1 MVQSMLKKT
10 ASSDLIKD
18 LKSTDSDIRRITV
31 EQIADDNL
39 TEDIIKMISSMLCD
53 PEKGVRDAVSYL
65 LAYNGNTNIPRY
77 VTPYIS
83 SDDISTRNLAGEALL
98 KIGEPAI
105 KDILAYIDKGNDDDK
120 KFLIDILGLIGSE
133 KPIEKI
139 IEILNANKN
148 HNVILSCIEAIGNIK
163 YAGALE
169 YLINLYS
176 QDELYKPSIIEA
188 LGKIGSS
195 NALEFMLQKYKC
207 EDDLTRY
214 SILESLGSMG
224 DETTFFFLLNELKSV
239 NDYLVPSLVSSLKQL
254 KENYGLELPY
264 EESSKKALLKTL
276 AHFDSGYKKDAAY
289 LLTVFNDPEIIYSF
303 ILTYGHEVEID
314 EVMRP
319 KLMENSRLVFI
330 KVPEILE
337 KNPSNL
343 KHILWL
349 IKDLIEVDGGESL
362 GLLTKLEN
370 RYLSDVIAK
379 FISDPDEEAR
389 RTAIELIFVINQ
401 ETALLFLDAMLN
413 DDNFWNRLR
422 LLEILESVFSPIA
435 NNAIKKLAEDPEEMI
450 SDKANWILAQ
460 RGITQIKN

>member
-1 MVQSMLKKT
+1 MLKKT
-10 ASSDLIKD
+10 ASSDLIRD
-18 LKSTDSDIRRITV
+18 LKSTDADIRRVTA

-39 TEDIIKMISSMLCD
+39 TEEIVKLLSGMLCD
-53 PEKGVRDAVSYL
+53 SEKGVRDAVSYL
-65 LAYNGNTNIPRY
+65 LSYNGNKFIPKY
-77 VTPYIS
+77 VTPFIS
-83 SDDISTRNLAGEALL
+83 SDDITIRNLAGEILL

-105 KDILAYIDKGNDDDK
+105 NDILAYIDKGNDDDK

-139 IEILNANKN
+139 IEILNANRN

-163 YAGALE
+163 YSGALG

-176 QDELYKPSIIEA
+176 QDELFKPSVIEA
-188 LGKIGSS
+188 MGKIASP
-195 NALEFMLQKYKC
+195 NALEFILEKYKS
-207 EDDLTRY
+207 EDELTRY
-214 SILESLGSMG
+214 SIIESLGAMG
-224 DETTFFFLLNELKSV
+224 DESTFFFLLNELKSV
-239 NDYLVPSLVSSLKQL
+239 NDYLIPSLISSLKNI
-254 KENYGLELPY
+254 KEKYNLDLPY

-276 AHFDSGYKKDAAY
+276 AHYDIGYKKDAAY

-303 ILTYGHEVEID
+303 ILTYGQDIEID
-314 EVMRP
+314 EIMRP
-319 KLMENSRLVFI
+319 KLMENSRLVFT

-362 GLLTKLEN
+362 SLLTKLEN
-370 RYLSDVIAK
+370 RYLSDVISN

-401 ETALLFLDAMLN
+401 ETAFLFLDTMLN

-422 LLEILESVFSPIA
+422 LLEILESVFTPAA
-435 NNAIKKLAEDPEEMI
+435 NGAIKKLAEDPEEMI
-450 SDKANWILAQ
+450 ADKANWILAQ
-460 RGITQIKN
+460 RGTTQIKY